1 VILAIRERERKEK
14 WTELD
19 LGHKRE
25 RERKEKWTELDPGHK
40 REREKRE
47 VD

>member
-1 VILAIRERERKEK
+1 LTVEKRSGLSLIRAIKIGEEK
-14 WTELD
+14 
-19 LGHKRE
+19 R
-25 RERKEKWTELDPGHK
+25 TELDPGHK